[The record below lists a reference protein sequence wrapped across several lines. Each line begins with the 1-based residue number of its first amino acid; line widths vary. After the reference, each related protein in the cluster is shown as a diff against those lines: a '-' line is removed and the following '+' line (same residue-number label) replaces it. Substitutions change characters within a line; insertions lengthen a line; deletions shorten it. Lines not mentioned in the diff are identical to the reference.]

1 MTEEILTTDDE
12 PIVALAAETMQ
23 GDLCT
28 ALVDEL
34 KAARDVWPKLSQHDQ
49 DHIIHRFDKRVG
61 TAIREAVRMIASDKR
76 PTIMAK
82 LDQITAK
89 DGIKAVLVVAST
101 DPQRHELLDSVGKV
115 VLLVVADAEPYSGGE
130 APKSEPEQK
139 SLEVTIELSE
149 KATAAAEIAING
161 PTSDPDQEAEAE
173 DADAWQRDNDALYDT
188 LLLLPEAVTGFDNDD
203 EANLARVQSWT
214 DEEAQEIERYAAAA
228 LDPNVPDEAV
238 PPIPVLLQQ
247 RPLPL

>member
-1 MTEEILTTDDE
+1 MTEENPNYDDE

-49 DHIIHRFDKRVG
+49 DVIIGRFERRVG
-61 TAIREAVRMIASDKR
+61 TAIREAVRMIASDNR
-76 PTIMAK
+76 PTITAK

-101 DPQRHELLDSVGKV
+101 DPQRHELLDSVGKR
-115 VLLVVADAEPYSGGE
+115 VLLLVADAEPYSGGE
-130 APKSEPEQK
+130 APRSDPEQK
-139 SLEVTIELSE
+139 PLPITTQAGDPADHPNTAVQDD
-149 KATAAAEIAING
+149 ATDEG
-161 PTSDPDQEAEAE
+161 DG
-173 DADAWQRDNDALYDT
+173 ADTWHRDNGALYDT
-188 LLLLPEAVTGFDNDD
+188 LLLLPEAVTGFGSDD
-203 EANLARVQSWT
+203 EANLARVSSWT
-214 DEEAQEIERYAAAA
+214 DEQAQEIERYAAAA

-238 PPIPVLLQQ
+238 PPVPVLLQQ
-247 RPLPL
+247 QPLPL